1 MFSIS
6 NAVMWQVEVVQE
18 DRWDY
23 GPLQLVFIPERKK
36 KELEQVALVWDWNR
50 SVSGGFSRPA
60 DGVDFIRK
68 EVRIASVE
76 NPNLIVVPRQR
87 NGYSELHSMLASLVP
102 QPILDEFGIKRL
114 KANMAL
120 ILRGGNPDYEMPND
134 YAMRACAA
142 FEKYIWT
149 KLAPKARMRADF
161 FSSSSPLRL
170 LAGDA
175 LFWMHRMYRIA
186 LDRAEDA
193 PEAEQTADD
202 RWQPLD
208 VLEEKLKDGMR
219 AEDREKFRV
228 RRPLMGGTICDIE
241 DAEECDFFVDEMID
255 GSGVM
260 ESLHPVIETL
270 HSHRVHEDFSD
281 QYSWIKEDFERSFYS
296 KRAKVKVSLVET
308 LDDMPVWSSD
318 EQDGYERVLFRDV
331 LAFLNPAE
339 RHLVIALR
347 SGKTT
352 TEIASQLG
360 HKGHAAV
367 SRRVKRLKAKVTAL
381 LN

>member
-1 MFSIS
+1 MFSIT
-6 NAVMWQVEVVQE
+6 NATMWQVEVVQE
-18 DRWDY
+18 DHWDY

-36 KELEQVALVWDWNR
+36 KGLEQTALVWDWNR
-50 SVSGGFSRPA
+50 SLSGGFSRPS
-60 DGVDFIRK
+60 DGLDFLRDELGITNL
-68 EVRIASVE
+68 E
-76 NPNLIVVPRQR
+76 NPNLIAVPRQR
-87 NGYSELHSMLASLVP
+87 NGYSELHAMLASLVP
-102 QPILDEFGIKRL
+102 QEILDEFGIKRMQ
-114 KANMAL
+114 ANLAL
-120 ILRGGNPDYEMPND
+120 ILRGRYPDYEIPND

-149 KLAPKARMRADF
+149 KLAPKARMRAGL

-170 LAGDA
+170 LAGDS

-186 LDRAEDA
+186 LDRAEDT
-193 PEAEQTADD
+193 PEAEEMEED

-208 VLEEKLKDGMR
+208 VLEAKLKDGMAPEQR
-219 AEDREKFRV
+219 DKFRV
-228 RRPLMGGTICDIE
+228 RRPLVGGTLCDIE
-241 DAEECDFFVDEMID
+241 DPEECDFFVDEMID
-255 GSGVM
+255 GAGVM
-260 ESLHPVIETL
+260 ESLDPVIETL
-270 HSHRVHEDFSD
+270 HSHRTHEDFSD

-296 KRAKVKVSLVET
+296 KRAKLKVSLVET
-308 LDDMPVWSSD
+308 VDDMPVWSSD

-352 TEIASQLG
+352 TEIARELG
-360 HKGHAAV
+360 HKSHAAV
-367 SRRVKRLKAKVTAL
+367 SRRVKKLKAKVKAL